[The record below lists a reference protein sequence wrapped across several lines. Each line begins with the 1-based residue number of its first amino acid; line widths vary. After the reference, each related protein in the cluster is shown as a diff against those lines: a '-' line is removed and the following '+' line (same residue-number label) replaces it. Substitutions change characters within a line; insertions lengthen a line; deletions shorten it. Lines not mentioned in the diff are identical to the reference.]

1 MSHAPAGAAPACGG
15 KSIGP
20 VDFGVERFSVA
31 AVLDRRAEQFPHRV
45 MMSIAGTDVT
55 FEQMRRRSCAAANA
69 LLDLGIGPGDCV
81 ALFTA
86 TCPEWV
92 YFWLGA
98 GRIGAVA
105 AAVNAANKGDFL
117 LHALR
122 LSRAKAVVTDTERRS
137 RVAELADQLPE
148 LGSIVVHSDSPD
160 EALHRGAD
168 STAGDYV
175 GDVGDIGSLFFTSGT
190 TGASKAVATTWHY
203 LFTTA
208 ATVASAWEF
217 G

>member
-1 MSHAPAGAAPACGG
+1 MSRVPVGAAPACDG
-15 KSIGP
+15 KPIGP
-20 VDFGVERFSVA
+20 ADFGFDRFSVA
-31 AVLDRRAEQFPHRV
+31 AVLDHRAEQFPDRV
-45 MMSIAGTDVT
+45 MMSIGGIDVT
-55 FEQMRRRSCAAANA
+55 FEQMRQRSCVAANA

-81 ALFTA
+81 ALSA
-86 TCPEWV
+86 DTCPEWI

-117 LHALR
+117 LYALQV
-122 LSRAKAVVTDTERRS
+122 SRAKAVVTDTERRS

-175 GDVGDIGSLFFTSGT
+175 GDVGDIG
-190 TGASKAVATTWHY
+190 AV
-203 LFTTA
+203 
-208 ATVASAWEF
+208 
-217 G
+217 